1 MWFRNPFKFRTADR
15 PCRRPAARRLGVEA
29 LEDRTVP
36 ASLAIGD
43 ATIVEGDAG
52 TRMAS
57 LAVTLSASVK
67 QPVTVNY
74 ATANGTAIAG
84 SDYQATSGTLTFRK
98 GETSKTILVPV
109 IGDLD
114 TEPAETFVVNL
125 RGARHATIADARG
138 VVTIQDDDTRL
149 SIGDAAVTEGDDGT
163 TVMTFTVALHPAT
176 DQIVTVDYATGDGTA
191 LAGEDYGPAAGTLSF
206 APGQTSQTVTVL
218 VNGDPAAEFD
228 EYFFVNLSNPTG
240 GAAVGPGSTLG
251 MIRNDDGVLV
261 SVDGAWGWEG
271 DAGSTFFAFTVWLS
285 GPATETVTVDYS
297 TLDYSATAGWD
308 YLPVAGT
315 LTFLPGETSKTV
327 WVEVLGDVE
336 FEWDETFF
344 VALTGITG
352 DAAIYWDLAAGN
364 IWDDDPGDRG
374 GGGA

>member
-1 MWFRNPFKFRTADR
+1 MWFRNPFGPRRTHH
-15 PCRRPAARRLGVEA
+15 PGRRPAAGRLVVEA
-29 LEDRTVP
+29 LEDRSVP

-43 ATIVEGDAG
+43 ATLVEGDAG
-52 TRMAS
+52 TQSAV
-57 LAVTLSASVK
+57 LTVTLSGPVNP
-67 QPVTVNY
+67 PVTVNY
-74 ATANGTAIAG
+74 STANGTALAG
-84 SDYQATSGTLTFRK
+84 SDYQVTSGTLTFRK
-98 GETSKTILVPV
+98 GETSKSILVPV

-114 TEPAETFVVNL
+114 TEPAETFAVNL
-125 RGARHATIADARG
+125 KGARHATIADARG

-163 TVMTFTVALHPAT
+163 TAMTFTVALHPAT
-176 DQIVTVDYATGDGTA
+176 DQIVTVDYATADGTA
-191 LAGEDYGPAAGTLSF
+191 LAGEDYGTAAGMLTF
-206 APGQTSQTVTVL
+206 APGQTSQTFTVL

-228 EYFFVNLSNPTG
+228 EYFVVNLSNPTG
-240 GAAVGPGSTLG
+240 GAAVGPGSALG

-271 DAGSTFFAFTVWLS
+271 DTGSTLFAFTVWLS